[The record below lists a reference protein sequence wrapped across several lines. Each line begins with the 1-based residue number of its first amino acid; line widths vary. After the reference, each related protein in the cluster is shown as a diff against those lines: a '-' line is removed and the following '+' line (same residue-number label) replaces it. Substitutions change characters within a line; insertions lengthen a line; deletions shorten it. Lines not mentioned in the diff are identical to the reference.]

1 MKYFLIAGEASGDL
15 HASHLMHELKKQDQ
29 QAEFCFLGG
38 DLMLAEGGEMIKHY
52 RQMAFMGFV
61 AVLKNLSVVL
71 SNIKECKQAL
81 VKFQPDVLILIDYP
95 SFNLR
100 MAEFAKK
107 N

>member
-1 MKYFLIAGEASGDL
+1 LF
-15 HASHLMHELKKQDQ
+15 
-29 QAEFCFLGG
+29 FGG

-107 N
+107 KLNTPCIIIFSPKFGHGKSIE